1 MTGMFYSLKETT
13 QKLNKTEDQVRELVK
28 TGRLREFRD
37 GENLLFKISEVDS
50 LLADTDISLSQDVS
64 DSSAVSLESGED
76 EGETQLAPSLD
87 DNTATGTDLE
97 LTQADT
103 DVTTEG
109 INVLGESDSNY
120 QLANDALGETQAASE
135 EASLAKIE
143 EDVNLDTFGSGSGLL
158 DLSLQADDT
167 SLGGILDEIYTPEGE
182 NGKPAPEASVME
194 VAAEAEQ
201 IVSEEEAQNGQLAAI
216 AMAYAEPEPD
226 LASNTLG
233 MLLFLPLLTVV
244 YTIIITLTAFNSIKP
259 VILTSIQGLI
269 WYIAIGATVLA
280 LITVAVAFMLGQPKT
295 AKPARKKKSKK
306 DAEPDLQAEAIEQQA
321 EAIEPQAEAKEQ

>member
-1 MTGMFYSLKETT
+1 MTGMFYSLKETV
-13 QKLNKTEDQVRELVK
+13 QKLNKNEDQLKELVK

-50 LLADTDISLSQDVS
+50 LLSDTDISLSQDAP
-64 DSSAVSLESGED
+64 DSSATSLEPDED
-76 EGETQLAPSLD
+76 EDEIQFAPQLD
-87 DNTATGTDLE
+87 DDAAEGTDLE

-103 DVTTEG
+103 DVTSEG
-109 INVLGESDSNY
+109 INVLGESDSDY
-120 QLANDALGETQAASE
+120 QLADDALAETQAASE

-194 VAAEAEQ
+194 VAAEAEH
-201 IVSEEEAQNGQLAAI
+201 IVSEEEAQNGQIAAV

-244 YTIIITLTAFNSIKP
+244 YTTIITLTAFNSIKP
-259 VILTSIQGLI
+259 LILTSIQGII
-269 WYIAIGATVLA
+269 WYITIAATVLA
-280 LITVAVAFMLGQPKT
+280 LITVAVAFMLGQPRT
-295 AKPARKKKSKK
+295 VRPARKKKSKK
-306 DAEPDLQAEAIEQQA
+306 DAEPDL
-321 EAIEPQAEAKEQ
+321 PAEAKEQ

>member
-1 MTGMFYSLKETT
+1 MTGMFYSLKETV
-13 QKLNKTEDQVRELVK
+13 QKLNKNEDQLKELVK

-50 LLADTDISLSQDVS
+50 LLSDTDISLSQDAP
-64 DSSAVSLESGED
+64 DSSATSLEPDED
-76 EGETQLAPSLD
+76 EDEIQFAPQLD
-87 DNTATGTDLE
+87 DDAAEGTDLE

-103 DVTTEG
+103 DVTSEG
-109 INVLGESDSNY
+109 INVLGESDSDY
-120 QLANDALGETQAASE
+120 QLADDALAETQAASE

-194 VAAEAEQ
+194 VAAEAEH
-201 IVSEEEAQNGQLAAI
+201 IVSEEEAQNGQIAAV

-244 YTIIITLTAFNSIKP
+244 YTTIITLTAFNSIKP
-259 VILTSIQGLI
+259 LILTSIQGII
-269 WYIAIGATVLA
+269 WYITIAATVLA
-280 LITVAVAFMLGQPKT
+280 LI
-295 AKPARKKKSKK
+295 
-306 DAEPDLQAEAIEQQA
+306 
-321 EAIEPQAEAKEQ
+321 